1 MSDQFLQYLIAFA
14 EAGNQ
19 QKIQLEHITYQG
31 WVMEVSED
39 GLIMSTGYND
49 KVGKDISLSID
60 ELKQAQLFF
69 WDTTYDAWQAFEPV
83 A

>member
-1 MSDQFLQYLIAFA
+1 MSDQFLQHLISFA

-19 QKIQLEHITYQG
+19 QKIQLEHMTYQG

-39 GLIMSTGYND
+39 GLVISTGYND
-49 KVGKDISLSID
+49 KVGKDVSLSIP

-69 WDTTYDAWQAFEPV
+69 WDTKHDAWQLFEPL